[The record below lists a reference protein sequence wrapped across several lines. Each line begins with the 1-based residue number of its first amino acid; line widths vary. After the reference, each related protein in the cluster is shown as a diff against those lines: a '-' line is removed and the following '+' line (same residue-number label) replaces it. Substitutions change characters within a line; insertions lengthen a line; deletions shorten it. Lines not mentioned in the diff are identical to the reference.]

1 MSLTAYQLTKINPVC
16 ELTQTR
22 QQQLFTMVRN
32 IIIDTDPG
40 VDDAM
45 AIMMALEAH
54 VRGQISIK
62 AFTLA
67 FGNATI
73 ENCIQN
79 LGAILSF
86 YPPECLEVSNI
97 IVEFFHLI

>member
-1 MSLTAYQLTKINPVC
+1 
-16 ELTQTR
+16 
-22 QQQLFTMVRN
+22 MVRN
-32 IIIDTDPG
+32 VIIDTDPG

-54 VRGQISIK
+54 IKGQIIIK

-73 ENCIQN
+73 DNCIQN

-86 YPPECLEVSNI
+86 YPPECLKVNRVNRNSYTSQLQLLYVVFMTNAKKSRL
-97 IVEFFHLI
+97 F

>member
-1 MSLTAYQLTKINPVC
+1 
-16 ELTQTR
+16 
-22 QQQLFTMVRN
+22 MVRN
-32 IIIDTDPG
+32 VIIDTDPG

-54 VRGQISIK
+54 VKGQIIIK

-73 ENCIQN
+73 IDEHEQACTSAE
-79 LGAILSF
+79 LLAK
-86 YPPECLEVSNI
+86 EVYR
-97 IVEFFHLI
+97 EMGK

>member
-1 MSLTAYQLTKINPVC
+1 
-16 ELTQTR
+16 
-22 QQQLFTMVRN
+22 MVRN
-32 IIIDTDPG
+32 VIIDTDPG

-54 VRGQISIK
+54 VKGQIIIK

-73 ENCIQN
+73 DNCIQN

-86 YPPECLEVSNI
+86 YPPECLKVNRVNRNYYNQSTTATLRS
-97 IVEFFHLI
+97 FHDERKVI